1 MLFIGLL
8 IGILIAKPEEA
19 MIENNMKVLRAKNN
33 ITQEELA
40 QKVGATRQTI
50 LAIEKNKY
58 APSLKLALE
67 IAKVFETPINEVF
80 FLKNEK

>member
-1 MLFIGLL
+1 LLFIGLL